1 MGFVFTMKFFQLF
14 FMVEKLV
21 NTMLEETS
29 KPTEDSEE

>member
-14 FMVEKLV
+14 CMVEKFL
-21 NTMLEETS
+21 NKMLEETN